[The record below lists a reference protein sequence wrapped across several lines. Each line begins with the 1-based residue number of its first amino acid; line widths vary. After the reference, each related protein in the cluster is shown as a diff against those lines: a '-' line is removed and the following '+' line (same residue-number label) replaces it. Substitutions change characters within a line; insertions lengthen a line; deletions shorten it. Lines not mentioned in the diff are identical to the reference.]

1 MAAMFCSPA
10 KVIIENIPRNN
21 LSGNKEEK
29 QMFGLDKMFDL
40 DRNGRLDTLEKAGRA
55 AFLTQMLEEEEKR
68 KKKNRTWDDDD
79 ED

>member
-1 MAAMFCSPA
+1 
-10 KVIIENIPRNN
+10 
-21 LSGNKEEK
+21 
-29 QMFGLDKMFDL
+29 MFGLDKMFDL

-68 KKKNRTWDDDD
+68 KNKNKYDDDD